1 MDKGWQ
7 KRVPIDRAEISI
19 GLDRARVDFHRL
31 LVEAD
36 REAAWESPT
45 RGTRWNNEQLL
56 FHMVFGYMVVQRLR
70 ILVKVFARM
79 PDRVSRV
86 FANLLN
92 AATQPFDVINYYG
105 SSAAAVVYN
114 RRRMAAK
121 MDRVLAALK
130 RNLARES
137 EESLHCGMHFPT
149 RWDPF
154 FTDYMTLADV
164 YRFPGQHFDFHRRQ
178 LTVGSGD

>member
-1 MDKGWQ
+1 MAEKSS
-7 KRVPIDRAEISI
+7 VDRREISI
-19 GLDRARVDFHRL
+19 DIDRARVDFNRL

-36 REAAWESPT
+36 REAAWENPT

-56 FHMVFGYMVVQRLR
+56 FHMVFGYMVVQRLL
-70 ILVKVFARM
+70 ILVKGFARL

-92 AATQPFDVINYYG
+92 AATRPFDFVNFHG
-105 SSAAAVVYN
+105 SRAAALVYN

-121 MDRVLAALK
+121 MDRVLGALNRK
-130 RNLARES
+130 LGREP
-137 EESLHCGMHFPT
+137 EKMLHRGMYFPT

-154 FTDYMTLADV
+154 FKDYMTLADV
-164 YRFPGQHFDFHRRQ
+164 YRYPGQHFDFHRRQ
-178 LTVGSGD
+178 LALGADPIGL